1 MVAHSNSSAVM
12 TGGLVQE
19 FNHSVLPSVSPLATF
34 LLTAAFM
41 IVSVLLESGSGN
53 LVMGVY

>member
-34 LLTAAFM
+34 LLTAALM
-41 IVSVLLESGSGN
+41 IVSVLLVTVSGD
-53 LVMGVY
+53 LVM